1 MGPRQLKWGIEME
14 VVDAICGKLDAR
26 VFLLGEKFE
35 YAEFLVLCF
44 LSFMVPFMLG
54 HPQLLVGIVVNA
66 FLVLAALNMD
76 SKKIIPLALIP
87 SMGVIARGAVFG
99 PFTFSLVYMVP
110 FIWAGNMVLIF
121 AMKYLFV
128 GKGTN
133 YLVSLGAGSLVKAGL
148 LFSAAYALLQF
159 SLVPALFLEAMG
171 IVQLATAVAGGIL
184 AFVLWKAGARLGI
197 I

>member
-1 MGPRQLKWGIEME
+1 MMAFADRAAE
-14 VVDAICGKLDAR
+14 VLDAR
-26 VFLLGEKFE
+26 IFRLGEKFE
-35 YAEFLVLCF
+35 HAEFLVLCF
-44 LSFMVPFMLG
+44 LSFMVPFLLG

-76 SKKIIPLALIP
+76 SKKVIPLALIP
-87 SMGVIARGAVFG
+87 SMGVIARGAIFG
-99 PFTFSLVYMVP
+99 PFTFALVYMVP

-128 GKGTN
+128 GKKTD

-148 LFSAAYALLQF
+148 LFGAAYVLLQF

-171 IVQLATAVAGGIL
+171 TVQLVTAVAGGIL

-197 I
+197 LG